1 MKKLGAKDKEI
12 MKMKKLGVKDKEIMK
27 ILQNFDKM
35 FPWKLKTPIKIF
47 KLKIE

>member
-12 MKMKKLGVKDKEIMK
+12 MKMK

-35 FPWKLKTPIKIF
+35 FPGKLKTPIKIF